1 MSVEVHLPKIVCILG
16 PTGSGKNDLALE
28 LSDKVELEIINFD
41 SRQVYADLPLIT
53 AQPSDEEKNIC
64 PHHLYGFLKLEDKIS
79 AGRFVD
85 MAEKTISEVLK
96 RGSVPFLVGG
106 TGLYI
111 RSLIYGLVNIPDIP
125 ESIYQELEEQCQ
137 ITGIGRL
144 RQELEKVDPEYSSS
158 ISTMDR
164 QKIIRAL
171 SVYRTTGISFSD
183 WHKKQNRIPFFN
195 ALKIGIW
202 KDLKDL
208 TFDLDKRI
216 GKMIEMGAVP
226 EVEKAW
232 VKSGKDDTCP
242 AFSGIGCREI
252 ISMLEGEIDL
262 REARTIWLKK
272 TRAYAKRQLT
282 WFKKEDN
289 VHWFSRKDFSKAENL
304 VVDFLG

>member
-1 MSVEVHLPKIVCILG
+1 MNVRSHLPKIVCILG
-16 PTGSGKNDLALE
+16 PTGSGKNDLALA
-28 LSDKVELEIINFD
+28 LSEKIELEIINFD

-53 AQPSDEEKNIC
+53 AQPSDEEKNRC
-64 PHHLYGFLKLEDKIS
+64 PHHLYGFLRLEDKIS

-85 MAEKTISEVLK
+85 MAEKSISEVLE

-111 RSLIYGLVNIPDIP
+111 RSLIYGLVNIPGIP
-125 ESIYQELEEQCQ
+125 QDIYQEIEAQCQ
-137 ITGIGRL
+137 IKGVDWL

-164 QKIIRAL
+164 QKISRAL
-171 SVYRTTGISFSD
+171 AVYRTTGISFSD
-183 WHKKQNRIPFFN
+183 WHKKQNQTPFFN

-216 GKMIEMGAVP
+216 EKMIETGAVS

-232 VKSGKDDTCP
+232 KKSGKDASCP

-262 REARTIWLKK
+262 SKAKTLWLKK
-272 TRAYAKRQLT
+272 TRAYAKRQIT
-282 WFKKEDN
+282 WFKKEKHVN
-289 VHWFSRKDFSKAENL
+289 WFAREDFSEAGNL
-304 VVDFLG
+304 VADFLS